1 MIDVYNETGLMFCEI
16 CDHYT
21 LHVEVDEDL
30 ECEVCLLSYE

>member
-1 MIDVYNETGLMFCEI
+1 MLNVYVETGLAFCEI

-21 LHVEVDEDL
+21 NHIEVDEDL

>member
-1 MIDVYNETGLMFCEI
+1 MIEVYNETGLMFCEI

-21 LHVEVDEDL
+21 LHVEVDEDI